1 MPVFDTEIRVPIEVA
16 YCLEEG
22 KIMVDAV
29 LVSGTGANLP
39 LTDTMANWILELCRN
54 DNLEDTP

>member
-1 MPVFDTEIRVPIEVA
+1 MPIFDAEIRVPVEVA
-16 YCLEEG
+16 YYKEGG
-22 KIMVDAV
+22 KIIVDAV
-29 LVSGTGANLP
+29 VVTGTGANLP